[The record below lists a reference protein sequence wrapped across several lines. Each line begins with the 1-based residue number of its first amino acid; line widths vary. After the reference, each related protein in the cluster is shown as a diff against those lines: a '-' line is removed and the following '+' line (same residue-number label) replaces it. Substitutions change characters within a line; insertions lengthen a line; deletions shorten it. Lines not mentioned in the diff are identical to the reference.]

1 MERGTHSTEERGAEM
16 LAVKV
21 ILICLSI
28 HEESMLNNFKITAN
42 NFLTCGVKLKHHA
55 HASNMYR

>member
-1 MERGTHSTEERGAEM
+1 M

-28 HEESMLNNFKITAN
+28 HEESMLNRFNITAN